1 MGSGP
6 ASTTIILAG
15 WYNSLCIFAIF
26 SSTQQTIY
34 EHVVCNLESI
44 RDCNILGFKTSYAQS
59 INNQNMK
66 SNKKAGRLVG
76 LLFLLIF
83 ATGITVYQF
92 LQGPVLF
99 SDDFLTTTSANS
111 NEIIISTLLLFLSG
125 ITSIVI
131 AIILLPIFKN
141 HNITLAFLYL
151 AFSILSFIAIS
162 IDNVS
167 VLSMLELSLEF
178 TENGSDNPGMLTT
191 IGSVFYKI
199 HWWTH
204 YLSLLTSCFPVFILY
219 CTLYVSKLVP
229 KVISIVGIIAVILM
243 FIEILCSIFGNS
255 ISMNMLLPIGLIQ
268 LILPL
273 WLIFKGL
280 NSSTLETEMK

>member
-1 MGSGP
+1 
-6 ASTTIILAG
+6 
-15 WYNSLCIFAIF
+15 
-26 SSTQQTIY
+26 
-34 EHVVCNLESI
+34 
-44 RDCNILGFKTSYAQS
+44 
-59 INNQNMK
+59 MK

-99 SDDFLTTTSANS
+99 SDDFLITTSANS

-125 ITSIVI
+125 ITSVVI
-131 AIILLPIFKN
+131 AAILLPIFKKYS
-141 HNITLAFLYL
+141 ITLALLYL

-162 IDNVS
+162 IDNIS
-167 VLSMLELSLEF
+167 VLSMLELSLEY
-178 TENGSDNPGMLTT
+178 TKNRTDNSDILNT
-191 IGSVFYKI
+191 IGNVFYKN

-204 YLSLLTSCFPVFILY
+204 YLSLLISCFPVFILY
-219 CTLYVSKLVP
+219 YTLYVSKLIP
-229 KVISIVGIIAVILM
+229 KVISIVGIIAVIFM
-243 FIEILCSIFGNS
+243 FIEMLFSILGNS

-280 NSSTLETEMK
+280 NSSVLET

>member
-1 MGSGP
+1 
-6 ASTTIILAG
+6 
-15 WYNSLCIFAIF
+15 
-26 SSTQQTIY
+26 
-34 EHVVCNLESI
+34 
-44 RDCNILGFKTSYAQS
+44 
-59 INNQNMK
+59 MK
-66 SNKKAGRLVG
+66 SNKKTGRLVG

-99 SDDFLTTTSANS
+99 SDDFLTTASENS
-111 NEIIISTLLLFLSG
+111 NEIIISALLLFLSG

-131 AIILLPIFKN
+131 ATVLLPIFKK
-141 HNITLAFLYL
+141 HSVILAFLYL
-151 AFSILSFIAIS
+151 AFSILGFIAIS
-162 IDNVS
+162 VDNIS
-167 VLSMLELSLEF
+167 VLSMLELSLEY
-178 TENGSDNPGMLTT
+178 TKNETGNSDILNTLGNL
-191 IGSVFYKI
+191 FYKK

-204 YLSLLTSCFPVFILY
+204 YLSLLISCFPVFILY
-219 CTLYVSKLVP
+219 YSLYVSKLIP

-243 FIEILCSIFGNS
+243 FIEILFSLFGNS

-280 NSSTLETEMK
+280 NSTVLEAEMK

>member
-1 MGSGP
+1 
-6 ASTTIILAG
+6 
-15 WYNSLCIFAIF
+15 
-26 SSTQQTIY
+26 
-34 EHVVCNLESI
+34 
-44 RDCNILGFKTSYAQS
+44 
-59 INNQNMK
+59 MK

-125 ITSIVI
+125 ITSVVI
-131 AIILLPIFKN
+131 ATILLPIFKKN
-141 HNITLAFLYL
+141 SITLAFLYL
-151 AFSILSFIAIS
+151 AFTILSFIAIS
-162 IDNVS
+162 IDNIS
-167 VLSMLELSLEF
+167 VLSMLELSLEY
-178 TENGSDNPGMLTT
+178 TKNGTDNSDILNTLGN
-191 IGSVFYKI
+191 VFYKK

-204 YLSLLTSCFPVFILY
+204 YMSLLISCFPVFILY
-219 CTLYVSKLVP
+219 YTLYVSKLIP
-229 KVISIVGIIAVILM
+229 KVISIAGIIAVILM
-243 FIEILCSIFGNS
+243 FIEILFSILGNS
-255 ISMNMLLPIGLIQ
+255 ISMNMLLPIGLLQ

-280 NSSTLETEMK
+280 NSSVLETEM